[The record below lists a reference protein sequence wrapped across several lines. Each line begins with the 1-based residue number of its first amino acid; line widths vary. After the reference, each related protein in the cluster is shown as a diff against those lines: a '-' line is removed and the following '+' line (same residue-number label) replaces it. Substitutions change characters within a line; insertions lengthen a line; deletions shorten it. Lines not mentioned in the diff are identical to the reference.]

1 MPGHKKVLA
10 LPARTSDSLLA
21 QRFSHICNNQY
32 ICILS
37 TSDASI
43 RMACLKGVTDTMS
56 AELIVAIAVFLLAV
70 LIIGTALLLQRRI
83 EKRSS
88 DSASRTCRDIC
99 TDESGRVSDDCAVL
113 CAYGWP

>member
-10 LPARTSDSLLA
+10 LLARSSDTLLV

-37 TSDASI
+37 ISGASI
-43 RMACLKGVTDTMS
+43 KMEYLKGVTDKMY
-56 AELIVAIAVFLLAV
+56 AELLVAIAVFLLAV
-70 LIIGTALLLQRRI
+70 LIIGTAFLLQRRI
-83 EKRSS
+83 EKRSG
-88 DSASRTCRDIC
+88 DSTSKTCQDIC